1 MKPFA
6 FTYVSA
12 MPEHVDLNFVTNGH
26 GGGDSSH
33 GGYAELTVSM
43 KSRGHGLLVTTDA
56 PRDPFESQ
64 TDDVSEVKIAV
75 KGDWELDG
83 LAVAFLELG
92 RALMARDDA
101 LACRQYWHDSE
112 NDYSPYR

>member
-1 MKPFA
+1 MKPFK
-6 FTYVSA
+6 FKYVSDMA
-12 MPEHVDLNFVTNGH
+12 EHVDITFVTNGH

-33 GGYAELTVSM
+33 GGYAELTLSL
-43 KSRGHGLLVTTDA
+43 KDRGHGLLVTTDA
-56 PRDPFESQ
+56 LRDPFESE
-64 TDDVSEVKIAV
+64 TADVSEVKIAV

-101 LACRQYWHDSE
+101 LACRQYWHDSAKE
-112 NDYSPYR
+112 YSPYG